1 MPKACAKCGGEIP
14 STRRTDAL
22 YCTQACRA
30 AAEKARY
37 NARNPAYVERQRKLV
52 RELRHRTI
60 YGHTEF
66 INNPALNPRDR
77 FGAARA
83 AGYRSGLEVSTARQL
98 EEAGVPFEY
107 EKHKVYYVKPETSA
121 FYRPDYILPNGIIV
135 ETKGR
140 FVPED
145 RKKHLLIKEQHPDL
159 DIRFVFSRSSTRI
172 NKTSKTTYAAWCEK
186 SGFQYAD
193 KRIPQAWIDE
203 PVCPRR
209 LAAIAKAT
217 K

>member
-1 MPKACAKCGGEIP
+1 MPKAKPDVG
-14 STRRTDAL
+14 L
-22 YCTQACRA
+22 
-30 AAEKARY
+30 
-37 NARNPAYVERQRKLV
+37 KL
-52 RELRHRTI
+52 
-60 YGHTEF
+60 GF
-66 INNPALNPRDR
+66 
-77 FGAARA
+77 
-83 AGYRSGLEVSTARQL
+83 RSGLEETTAAQL
-98 EEAGVPFEY
+98 IAAGVPVRY
-107 EKHKVYYVKPETSA
+107 EETRLAYTKPATPST
-121 FYRPDYILPNGIIV
+121 YTPDFILPNGIIV

-186 SGFQYAD
+186 SGFKYAD

-209 LAAIAKAT
+209 LAAITKAT